1 MTSRATRTWL
11 VIAIAE
17 AAGIVLLLQAL
28 AAAPAAAENNAPLPP
43 AAGNPAAVAPRSST
57 TAEAAPDQAATT
69 TATPPTAP
77 TTATPATPATNDLG
91 TLLLGTLQWPPG
103 VDPNH
108 LQVALYAGE
117 ATKALLTASLSGDQN
132 FAFPGLDAGDYRL
145 TTRGDGTRPFE
156 RWITIP
162 PGADVVR
169 VDLPLIASWIVKVAL
184 LAPDGK
190 PLAEAL
196 KGQPQLTGAGF
207 DGPVQ
212 VVASWQPLPAQLP
225 FSDQRQTPF
234 TVGQWTSARGLPGRG
249 NSDLPARFAGTL
261 ELRQD
266 QPAVIA
272 AVLRECVLTQVPVE
286 VGQQE
291 VTLTVDPAQM
301 RAKLASV
308 RLQIVDATTHA
319 PIADAKVGLNDTQSW
334 RQPTAVGQDG
344 VLLQER
350 LLPGRYQLTVQVA
363 GRVAPPLTVDLVPGR
378 LTDLGQIPVAAP
390 FVLCATVTG
399 GDDGAE
405 LNVTL
410 QPLDAVEVPGTGR
423 RSLRS
428 GVQQR
433 ELKAELWPG
442 RYRLRITGK
451 GLGAA
456 REFDTRQLGDAA
468 LAIEL
473 QTEPELQ
480 LDSTQLADP
489 AQLALTD
496 GRGVVWSDRWITWQS
511 RWNQQLPPGD
521 YRWSLRGLDGNER
534 GGAVT
539 VAATGGK
546 LVLQ

>member
-1 MTSRATRTWL
+1 MKSRATRTWL
-11 VIAIAE
+11 VLAIAE

-28 AAAPAAAENNAPLPP
+28 AATSAAAEGDAPLPP
-43 AAGNPAAVAPRSST
+43 AAGNPVAVAPRAST
-57 TAEAAPDQAATT
+57 SAEAPPGPAATT
-69 TATPPTAP
+69 TATPPTTAP
-77 TTATPATPATNDLG
+77 PATPATDDLG
-91 TLLLGTLQWPPG
+91 TLLLGTLQLPPG

-117 ATKALLTASLSGDQN
+117 ATKPLAETSLRDDLD

-145 TTRGDGTRPFE
+145 TARADGARPFE
-156 RWITIP
+156 RAVTIP
-162 PGADVVR
+162 PGTDVVR
-169 VDLPLIASWIVKVAL
+169 VDLLLTASWVIKVAL

-196 KGQPQLTGAGF
+196 KGQPELTGAAF

-212 VVASWQPLPAQLP
+212 VIASWQPLPAQLP

-249 NSDLPARFAGTL
+249 NGDLPARFAGTL
-261 ELRQD
+261 EMRRD

-272 AVLRECVLTQVPVE
+272 AVLRECVLTQVPVA
-286 VGQQE
+286 VGQHE
-291 VTLTVDPAQM
+291 VTLTVDPAEM

-308 RLQIVDATTHA
+308 RLQIVDATTRA
-319 PIADAKVGLNDTQSW
+319 PLADAKVGLNDTQSW

-378 LTDLGQIPVAAP
+378 LTDLGQIPVATP
-390 FVLCATVTG
+390 FVLRATVTG

-410 QPLDAVEVPGTGR
+410 QPLDAIEVPGTGR
-423 RSLRS
+423 RSLRL
-428 GVQQR
+428 GVRKR
-433 ELKAELWPG
+433 ELQAELWPG

-473 QTEPELQ
+473 QTETELQ

-489 AQLALTD
+489 AQFVLTD

-511 RWNQQLPPGD
+511 RWNQQLPPGE

-534 GGAVT
+534 TGAVT
-539 VAATGGK
+539 VAASGGK